1 MDMSSI
7 PLKFDA
13 YKHNIN
19 TCLHF
24 GSMIVT
30 DFFHGELFGPAAEVV
45 PDGFRNLHLFQ
56 ALEKEV

>member
-1 MDMSSI
+1 
-7 PLKFDA
+7 
-13 YKHNIN
+13 
-19 TCLHF
+19 
-24 GSMIVT
+24 MIVT